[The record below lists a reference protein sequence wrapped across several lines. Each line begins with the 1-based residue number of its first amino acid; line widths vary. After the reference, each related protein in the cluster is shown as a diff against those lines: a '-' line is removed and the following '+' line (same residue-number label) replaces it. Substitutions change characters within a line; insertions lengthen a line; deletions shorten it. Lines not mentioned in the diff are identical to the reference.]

1 MTHGIGEALACAP
14 REDLRASGEDRNQG
28 RGGSAVVQKTKKS
41 ETFKVLL
48 TGVEALCNWR
58 WRGGGGGGKT
68 WDGLDPGEQYRAGAV
83 PVPTDGRGSPDRKIE

>member
-58 WRGGGGGGKT
+58 WRGGGGGGARLGMG
-68 WDGLDPGEQYRAGAV
+68 WIPGNNTEPGRSPYQQMDAV
-83 PVPTDGRGSPDRKIE
+83 RQTGR